1 MVWFPPEFCK
11 TPKLQQK
18 VILSEY
24 GMGESSG
31 PAWVPEEGPDPS
43 LAQRLSGTA
52 ALTTSTACG
61 CSTARITEIIT
72 EPALPWNT
80 SGSLVGRAGSNPP
93 W

>member
-1 MVWFPPEFCK
+1 MVWFPPEFCT

-31 PAWVPEEGPDPS
+31 PAWVPEEGADPS

-52 ALTTSTACG
+52 ALTT
-61 CSTARITEIIT
+61 STARITEIIT